1 MANYSAFES
10 TGASSS
16 SSSTPWTTH
25 FDDPEEIHQDG
36 KVMLKLSDRK
46 PIFIVPDT
54 FRDKVY
60 INIREYFFL
69 KKSTK
74 VADSS
79 AEEEEEEEEKRTNP
93 FLIASKKGVC
103 LTEDEFSDF
112 VEKLQRVKSLVKRLK
127 KKLRKDSDKRRRQG
141 KQDSDRQKSR

>member
-1 MANYSAFES
+1 MANYSAFDS

-79 AEEEEEEEEKRTNP
+79 AEEEEEEKRTNP

-103 LTEDEFSDF
+103 LTEDEFSGF
-112 VEKLQRVKSLVKRLK
+112 LEKLQRVKSLVKRLK
-127 KKLRKDSDKRRRQG
+127 KKLPKESDKRRRQEN
-141 KQDSDRQKSR
+141 QDSDRQKSH

>member
-1 MANYSAFES
+1 MANYSAFDS

-16 SSSTPWTTH
+16 SSSRPWTTH

-36 KVMLKLSDRK
+36 KVLIKLSDRK
-46 PIFIVPDT
+46 PIFIVPDI

-60 INIREYFFL
+60 INIREYFVE
-69 KKSTK
+69 K
-74 VADSS
+74 SS
-79 AEEEEEEEEKRTNP
+79 AEEEEEEEEEEERRNP

-112 VEKLQRVKSLVKRLK
+112 LEKLQRVKSLVKRLK

-141 KQDSDRQKSR
+141 NQDPDRQKSL

>member
-1 MANYSAFES
+1 M
-10 TGASSS
+10 
-16 SSSTPWTTH
+16 
-25 FDDPEEIHQDG
+25 I
-36 KVMLKLSDRK
+36 KLSDRK
-46 PIFIVPDT
+46 PIFIVPDI

-60 INIREYFFL
+60 INIREYFV

-79 AEEEEEEEEKRTNP
+79 AEEEEEEEEEERRNP

-141 KQDSDRQKSR
+141 NQDPDRQKSL

>member
-60 INIREYFFL
+60 INIREYFV

-112 VEKLQRVKSLVKRLK
+112 LEKLQRVKSLVKRLK
-127 KKLRKDSDKRRRQG
+127 KKLPKDSDKRRRQG